1 MAEAA
6 ALPDYYAKR
15 AAEYERIYCKPERQA
30 DLALLKQLVR
40 DYLAGRDV
48 LEIACGTGYWTE
60 VFASQARSI
69 TATDVNDEVLAVAR
83 TKTLP
88 TGRVQFLRA
97 DAYAPENI
105 PGEFDAAYAG
115 FWWSHVAKTR
125 LADFLAAL
133 HARLPDAT
141 RVLFIDNNY
150 IAGSSTP
157 ISRVDGDGNSY
168 QLRRLDSGVTFE
180 VLKNFP
186 TEAELCAAVAPFAAR
201 IEVRVF
207 QYYWALLYETATI

>member
-1 MAEAA
+1 MSDTAA
-6 ALPDYYAKR
+6 PPDYYAKR
-15 AAEYERIYCKPERQA
+15 AAEYERIYHKPERQA
-30 DLALLKQLVR
+30 ELALLKQLVG
-40 DYLAGRDV
+40 DYLAGRLV

-60 VFASQARSI
+60 VFASRARSV
-69 TATDVNDEVLAVAR
+69 TATDVNEEVLAIGR

-88 TGRVQFLRA
+88 QGRVQFLRA

-133 HARLPDAT
+133 HARLPDAI

-150 IAGSSTP
+150 VVGSSTP
-157 ISRVDGDGNSY
+157 ISRVDKTGNTY
-168 QLRRLDSGVTFE
+168 QLRRLDNGETFE

-186 TEAELCAAVAPFAAR
+186 TEAELRAAVAPFAAK
-201 IEVRVF
+201 IEVRLF
-207 QYYWALLYETATI
+207 QYYWALLYETGVK